1 MMPAVISDM
10 RNDLGPSPD
19 ATHRFRS
26 SLCLLLF
33 ASLAGCHFGDY
44 HASSLP
50 SELAAPPVVSL
61 DSFRLTQMGPCVASN
76 ELIHPGDKLQVTLS
90 AGDESDSSTNWV
102 IEVSEDGSLAV
113 PFVGPLHVAGLYP
126 LAAAE
131 AIREA
136 SIRRGVY
143 VNPSVSLAF
152 TERKMNQVTVMG
164 AVQKPGTHQLPA
176 GSSSLT
182 AALVAAGGLSE
193 GASPIV
199 EIQNPARYRP
209 SNSEVVRGAIEAVP
223 TAYGMPAGNGP
234 LVANSGPVWLNLL
247 DVLAAPGSA
256 ASPMDQYLAHGAIVT
271 VLEEPKRNI
280 TVMGLTGNQIM
291 PLPPGRP
298 IRLLDALANAGGPK
312 YSIWIADKMKII
324 RRPPGSDETVTIL
337 ASIRKAKK
345 DHSENILLA
354 TGDIVSVEENPIT
367 FSIDTV
373 SALLGV
379 GLAAARVGTG
389 GY

>member
-1 MMPAVISDM
+1 M
-10 RNDLGPSPD
+10 
-19 ATHRFRS
+19 HRFRS
-26 SLCLLLF
+26 NLCLLLL

-90 AGDESDSSTNWV
+90 AGDESDSSTNWQ
-102 IEVSEDGSLAV
+102 IEVAEDGSLAV
-113 PFVGPLHVAGLYP
+113 PVVGPLHVSGLNP

-131 AIREA
+131 TIREA

-152 TERKMNQVTVMG
+152 MDRKMNQVTVMG
-164 AVQKPGTHQLPA
+164 AVQKPGAHQLPA

-209 SNSEVVRGAIEAVP
+209 SNSDVVRGAIEAVP
-223 TAYGMPAGNGP
+223 TAYGMPAGNDP
-234 LVANSGPVWLNLL
+234 LEANSGPVWLNLL

-256 ASPMDQYLAHGAIVT
+256 ASPMDQHLAHGAIVT

-298 IRLLDALANAGGPK
+298 IRLLDALASAGGPK

-354 TGDIVSVEENPIT
+354 AGDIVSVEENPLT
-367 FSIDTV
+367 FTIDTV
-373 SALLGV
+373 NALLGV
-379 GLAAARVGTG
+379 GVTAARIGTG
-389 GY
+389 AY